1 MGKKTY
7 EISGYESEMIKPK
20 ELIEIK
26 EATEIL
32 LALYAP
38 QTAYALTSVLDNP
51 DGFIESFND
60 TLTQKLLPHS
70 EAIQLKLGGLIC
82 LCQPR

>member
-1 MGKKTY
+1 MGEKTY
-7 EISGYESEMIKPK
+7 ELSGYESEMIKPK

-51 DGFIESFND
+51 V
-60 TLTQKLLPHS
+60 
-70 EAIQLKLGGLIC
+70 
-82 LCQPR
+82 